1 MDIIECIILG
11 ISSLRRNPLRSA
23 LTILGIIVGVASVV
37 SMVSV
42 GDGSSAMV
50 LREIERTGGTK
61 MIEVYKDDWDKQS
74 GTLSRAAGSA
84 VRGKGRWQRNRAE
97 DLETEDAFEILK
109 HARGVINVVAEDD
122 MPGWT
127 VNYKGRT
134 KESRIVAS
142 TAGYDQSHNW
152 YPSNGRF
159 FTAEEV
165 EAASSVAVIGHKV
178 AEEVFLDEDPVG
190 KEIKASRQSSRW
202 RSRSGLYEVR
212 LKVIGVMEEKGDA
225 MDTSG
230 WDDRF
235 VIPITTLQQR
245 FKGREDV
252 ERIRIEAADV
262 STIPIAIM
270 DAKQI
275 LGRQHN
281 NTGEEYNYWTAT
293 EELATANKVGLVM
306 KALMGG
312 IAGIALMVAGIGVM
326 NIMLVSVTD
335 RTQEIGLRKALGATR
350 GDILAQ
356 FLIEAA
362 VLTLSGGILG
372 AILGIFMG
380 RGTAALISRFV
391 WEGSNWPSVVS
402 VGTMVIALLV
412 SVAIGVFFGLYPANK
427 AAKLTPVE
435 ALRTD

>member
-1 MDIIECIILG
+1 MNLMECIILG
-11 ISSLRRNPLRSA
+11 ISNLRRNPLRSA
-23 LTILGIIVGVASVV
+23 LTILGIIVGVGSVV

-61 MIEVYKDDWDKQS
+61 MIEIYKDDWDKQS
-74 GTLSRAAGSA
+74 GTLSSAAGNV
-84 VRGKGRWQRNRAE
+84 VRGRSRWRRNRAE
-97 DLETEDAFEILK
+97 HLETEDAFAILER
-109 HARGVINVVAEDD
+109 ARGIVNVVAEDD
-122 MPGWT
+122 MGGWS
-127 VNYKGRT
+127 VSHKGRT

-142 TAGYDQSHNW
+142 TAGYDRSHNW
-152 YPSNGRF
+152 YPSEGRF

-165 EAASSVAVIGHKV
+165 EAASSVAVIGSKIK
-178 AEEVFLDEDPVG
+178 EEVFLNEDPVG
-190 KEIKASRQSSRW
+190 KEIKASRPSYW
-202 RSRSGLYEVR
+202 RGRGGLYEVR

-235 VIPITTLQQR
+235 IIPITTLQQR
-245 FKGREDV
+245 FKGRNDV
-252 ERIRIEAADV
+252 ERIRVEAVDV
-262 STIPIAIM
+262 DTIPLAIA

-335 RTQEIGLRKALGATR
+335 RTKEIGLRKALGATR
-350 GDILAQ
+350 NDILAQ
-356 FLIEAA
+356 FLVEAA
-362 VLTLSGGILG
+362 VLTLSGGIVG
-372 AILGIFMG
+372 AIAGVFMG
-380 RGTAALISRFV
+380 QGTAALISKFV
-391 WEGSNWPSVVS
+391 WEGSNWPSVIS
-402 VGTMVIALLV
+402 FGTMVIALLV

>member
-1 MDIIECIILG
+1 MNLVECIILG
-11 ISSLRRNPLRSA
+11 ISSLRRNPLRSS

-109 HARGVINVVAEDD
+109 QARGVVNVIAEDD
-122 MPGWT
+122 MGGWS

-159 FTAEEV
+159 FSPEEV
-165 EAASSVAVIGHKV
+165 EAASSVAVIGSKV

-190 KEIKASRQSSRW
+190 KEIKASRQSFR
-202 RSRSGLYEVR
+202 RGRGGLYEVR
-212 LKVIGVMEEKGDA
+212 LMVIGVMEAKGDA

-235 VIPITTLQQR
+235 IIPITTLQQR

-252 ERIRIEAADV
+252 ERIRIEASDV
-262 STIPIAIM
+262 STIPLAIA

-335 RTQEIGLRKALGATR
+335 RTKEIGLRKALGATR
-350 GDILAQ
+350 SDILAQ

-402 VGTMVIALLV
+402 FGTMVIALLV

-435 ALRTD
+435 ALRAD

>member
-1 MDIIECIILG
+1 MNLIECIILG
-11 ISSLRRNPLRSA
+11 VSSLRRNPLRST
-23 LTILGIIVGVASVV
+23 LTILGIIVGVGSVV

-61 MIEVYKDDWDKQS
+61 IIEIYKDDWDKQS
-74 GTLSRAAGSA
+74 GTLSRAAGEA
-84 VRGKGRWQRNRAE
+84 VRSRGRWRRNRAE

-109 HARGVINVVAEDD
+109 HARGVVDVVAEDD
-122 MPGWT
+122 MGGWN
-127 VNYKGRT
+127 VNYKGRS

-142 TAGYDQSHNW
+142 TAGYDRSHNW
-152 YPSNGRF
+152 YTSSGRF
-159 FTAEEV
+159 FSPAEV
-165 EAASSVAVIGHKV
+165 EDASSVAVIGSKI
-178 AEEVFLDEDPVG
+178 AEEVFIDEDPVG
-190 KEIKASRQSSRW
+190 KEIKASRPSYW
-202 RSRSGLYEVR
+202 RGRSGLYEVR

-235 VIPITTLQQR
+235 IIPITTLQQR
-245 FKGREDV
+245 FKGRQDV
-252 ERIRIEAADV
+252 ERIRVEAVDV
-262 STIPIAIM
+262 DTIPTAIV
-270 DAKQI
+270 DSKDI

-335 RTQEIGLRKALGATR
+335 RTKEIGLRKALGATR
-350 GDILAQ
+350 NDILTQ
-356 FLIEAA
+356 FLIEAS
-362 VLTLSGGILG
+362 VLTLAGGILG

-380 RGTAALISRFV
+380 RGTAALISKFV
-391 WEGSNWPSVVS
+391 WEGSNWPSVIS
-402 VGTMVIALLV
+402 FGTMVIALLV

-435 ALRTD
+435 ALRSD

>member
-1 MDIIECIILG
+1 MNILECIILG

-23 LTILGIIVGVASVV
+23 LTILGIIVGVGSVV

-61 MIEVYKDDWDKQS
+61 IIEVYKDDWDKQS
-74 GTLSRAAGSA
+74 GTLSRAAGEA
-84 VRGKGRWQRNRAE
+84 VRGRGRWQRNRAE

-109 HARGVINVVAEDD
+109 HARGVVDVVAEDD
-122 MPGWT
+122 MPGWS
-127 VNYKGRT
+127 VNYKGRS

-142 TAGYDQSHNW
+142 TAGYDRSHNW
-152 YPSNGRF
+152 YPASGRF
-159 FTAEEV
+159 FSTEEV
-165 EAASSVAVIGHKV
+165 EAASSVAVIGSKV
-178 AEEVFLDEDPVG
+178 AEEVFIEEDPVG
-190 KEIKASRQSSRW
+190 KEIKACRQSYRYG
-202 RSRSGLYEVR
+202 RSGLYEVR

-235 VIPITTLQQR
+235 IIPITTLQQR
-245 FKGREDV
+245 FKGRQDV

-262 STIPIAIM
+262 DTISLAIA
-270 DAKQI
+270 DAKTV

-335 RTQEIGLRKALGATR
+335 RTREIGLRKALGATR
-350 GDILAQ
+350 NDILTQ

-362 VLTLSGGILG
+362 VLTLGGGILG
-372 AILGIFMG
+372 AILGVFMG
-380 RGTAALISRFV
+380 RGTAALISKFV
-391 WEGSNWPSVVS
+391 WEGSNWPSVIS
-402 VGTMVIALLV
+402 IGTMVIALLV

-435 ALRTD
+435 ALRSD

>member
-1 MDIIECIILG
+1 MNLMECIILG
-11 ISSLRRNPLRSA
+11 ISNLRRNPLRSS
-23 LTILGIIVGVASVV
+23 LTILGIIVGVGSVV

-61 MIEVYKDDWDKQS
+61 MIEIYKDAWDKQS

-84 VRGKGRWQRNRAE
+84 VRGKSRWQRNRAE
-97 DLETEDAFEILK
+97 DLETEDAFAILER
-109 HARGVINVVAEDD
+109 ARGIVNVVAEDD
-122 MPGWT
+122 MPGWS
-127 VNYKGRT
+127 VSYKGRT

-152 YPSNGRF
+152 YPSSGRF
-159 FTAEEV
+159 FTVDEV
-165 EAASSVAVIGHKV
+165 EAASSVAVIGSKI

-190 KEIKASRQSSRW
+190 KEIKASRQSYW
-202 RSRSGLYEVR
+202 RGRRGLYEVR

-235 VIPITTLQQR
+235 IIPITTLQQR
-245 FKGREDV
+245 FKGRDDV
-252 ERIRIEAADV
+252 ERIRVEAVDV
-262 STIPIAIM
+262 ETIPIAIA

-293 EELATANKVGLVM
+293 EELATARKVGLVM

-335 RTQEIGLRKALGATR
+335 RTKEIGLRKALGATR

-356 FLIEAA
+356 FLVEAA
-362 VLTLSGGILG
+362 VLTLAGGIVG
-372 AILGIFMG
+372 AIAGIFMG
-380 RGTAALISRFV
+380 QGTAALISKFV
-391 WEGSNWPSVVS
+391 WEGSDWPSVIS
-402 VGTMVIALLV
+402 FGTMFIALLV

-435 ALRTD
+435 ALRSD

>member
-1 MDIIECIILG
+1 MNLIECIILG
-11 ISSLRRNPLRSA
+11 VSSLRRNPLRSA
-23 LTILGIIVGVASVV
+23 LTILGIIVGVGSVV

-61 MIEVYKDDWDKQS
+61 IVEIYKDDWDKQS
-74 GTLSRAAGSA
+74 GTLSRAAGEA
-84 VRGKGRWQRNRAE
+84 VRGRGRWRRNRAE

-109 HARGVINVVAEDD
+109 HARGVVDVVAEDD
-122 MPGWT
+122 MGGWN
-127 VNYKGRT
+127 VNYKGRS

-142 TAGYDQSHNW
+142 TAGYDRSHNW
-152 YPSNGRF
+152 YTASGRF
-159 FTAEEV
+159 FSAEEV
-165 EAASSVAVIGHKV
+165 EAASSVAVIGSKI
-178 AEEVFLDEDPVG
+178 AEEVFLEENPVG
-190 KEIKASRQSSRW
+190 KEIKASRPSYW
-202 RSRSGLYEVR
+202 RGRSGLYEVR

-235 VIPITTLQQR
+235 IIPITTLQQR
-245 FKGREDV
+245 FKGRQDV
-252 ERIRIEAADV
+252 ERIRVEAVDV
-262 STIPIAIM
+262 DTIPIAIA
-270 DAKQI
+270 DAKQV

-335 RTQEIGLRKALGATR
+335 RTREIGLRKALGATR
-350 GDILAQ
+350 NDILTQ

-362 VLTLSGGILG
+362 VLTLTGGILG

-380 RGTAALISRFV
+380 RGTAALISKFV
-391 WEGSNWPSVVS
+391 WEGSNWPSVIS
-402 VGTMVIALLV
+402 FGTMVIALLV

-427 AAKLTPVE
+427 AAKLTPVD
-435 ALRTD
+435 ALRSD

>member
-127 VNYKGRT
+127 VNYNGRT

-152 YPSNGRF
+152 YAANGRF

-335 RTQEIGLRKALGATR
+335 RTREIGLRKALGATR

-356 FLIEAA
+356 FLIEAS

-391 WEGSNWPSVVS
+391 WEGSNWPSVIS

>member
-1 MDIIECIILG
+1 MNLMECIILG
-11 ISSLRRNPLRSA
+11 ISSLRRNPLRSS
-23 LTILGIIVGVASVV
+23 LTILGIIVGVGSVV

-61 MIEVYKDDWDKQS
+61 MIEIYKDDWDKQS

-84 VRGKGRWQRNRAE
+84 VRGRSRWQRNRAE
-97 DLETEDAFEILK
+97 NLETEDAFAILER
-109 HARGVINVVAEDD
+109 ARGIVNVVAEDD
-122 MPGWT
+122 MSGWN
-127 VNYKGRT
+127 VSYKGRT
-134 KESRIVAS
+134 KVSRIVAS
-142 TAGYDQSHNW
+142 SAGYDRSHNW
-152 YPSNGRF
+152 YPSSGRF
-159 FTAEEV
+159 FSAEEV
-165 EAASSVAVIGHKV
+165 EAASSVAVIGAKV

-190 KEIKASRQSSRW
+190 KEIKASRRSYW
-202 RSRSGLYEVR
+202 RGRGGLYEVR
-212 LKVIGVMEEKGDA
+212 LKVIGVMEAKGDA

-235 VIPITTLQQR
+235 IIPITTLQQR
-245 FKGREDV
+245 FKGRDDV
-252 ERIRIEAADV
+252 ERLRVEAVDED
-262 STIPIAIM
+262 TIPLAIA
-270 DAKQI
+270 DAKRI

-293 EELATANKVGLVM
+293 EELATARKVGLVM

-312 IAGIALMVAGIGVM
+312 IASIALMVAGIGVM

-335 RTQEIGLRKALGATR
+335 RTKEIGLRKALGATR
-350 GDILAQ
+350 NDILAQ
-356 FLIEAA
+356 FLVEAS
-362 VLTLSGGILG
+362 VLTLSGGIIG
-372 AILGIFMG
+372 AIAGVFMG
-380 RGTAALISRFV
+380 RGTAALISKFV

-427 AAKLTPVE
+427 AAKLTPVD
-435 ALRTD
+435 ALRSE

>member
-1 MDIIECIILG
+1 MNLFECVILG
-11 ISSLRRNPLRSA
+11 ISSLKRNPLRAA

-109 HARGVINVVAEDD
+109 HARGVVNVVAEDD

-152 YPSNGRF
+152 YPSSGRF
-159 FTAEEV
+159 FTPEEV
-165 EAASSVAVIGHKV
+165 EEASSVAVIGSKV
-178 AEEVFLDEDPVG
+178 AEEVFLGEDPVG

-202 RSRSGLYEVR
+202 RGRSGLYEVR

-235 VIPITTLQQR
+235 IIPITTLQQR

-335 RTQEIGLRKALGATR
+335 RTKEIGLRKALGATR

-356 FLIEAA
+356 FLIESA

-391 WEGSNWPSVVS
+391 WEGSNWPSVIS
-402 VGTMVIALLV
+402 FGTMVIALLV

-435 ALRTD
+435 ALRSD

>member
-1 MDIIECIILG
+1 MNLIECIILG
-11 ISSLRRNPLRSA
+11 VSSLRRNPLRSG
-23 LTILGIIVGVASVV
+23 LTILGIIVGVGSVV

-61 MIEVYKDDWDKQS
+61 IIEIYKDDWDKQS
-74 GTLSRAAGSA
+74 GTLSRAAGEA
-84 VRGKGRWQRNRAE
+84 VRGRGRWKRNRAE

-109 HARGVINVVAEDD
+109 HARGVVDVVAEDD
-122 MPGWT
+122 MGGWN
-127 VNYKGRT
+127 VNYKGRS

-142 TAGYDQSHNW
+142 TAGYDRSHNW
-152 YPSNGRF
+152 YTSSGRF
-159 FTAEEV
+159 FSAEEV
-165 EAASSVAVIGHKV
+165 EAASSVAVIGSKIV
-178 AEEVFLDEDPVG
+178 EEVFIDEDPIG
-190 KEIKASRQSSRW
+190 KEIKASRPSYW
-202 RSRSGLYEVR
+202 RGRSGLYEVR

-235 VIPITTLQQR
+235 IIPITTLQQR

-252 ERIRIEAADV
+252 ERIRVEATDID
-262 STIPIAIM
+262 TIPTAIV
-270 DAKQI
+270 DAKDI

-335 RTQEIGLRKALGATR
+335 RTREIGLRKALGATR
-350 GDILAQ
+350 SDILAQ
-356 FLIEAA
+356 FLIEAS
-362 VLTLSGGILG
+362 VLTLAGGILG
-372 AILGIFMG
+372 AILGVFMG
-380 RGTAALISRFV
+380 RGTAALISKFV
-391 WEGSNWPSVVS
+391 WEGSNWPSVIS
-402 VGTMVIALLV
+402 FGTMVIALLV

-435 ALRTD
+435 ALRSD

>member
-1 MDIIECIILG
+1 MNLIECIILG
-11 ISSLRRNPLRSA
+11 VSSLRRNPLRSA
-23 LTILGIIVGVASVV
+23 LTILGIIVGVGSVV

-61 MIEVYKDDWDKQS
+61 IIEIYKDDWDKQS
-74 GTLSRAAGSA
+74 GTLSRAAGEA
-84 VRGKGRWQRNRAE
+84 VRGRGRWKRNRAE
-97 DLETEDAFEILK
+97 NLETEDAFEILK
-109 HARGVINVVAEDD
+109 HARGVVDVVAEDD
-122 MPGWT
+122 MGGWN
-127 VNYKGRT
+127 VNYKGRS

-142 TAGYDQSHNW
+142 TAGYDRSHNW
-152 YPSNGRF
+152 YPASGRF

-165 EAASSVAVIGHKV
+165 EAASSVAVIGSKIV
-178 AEEVFLDEDPVG
+178 EEVFLEEDPIG
-190 KEIKASRQSSRW
+190 KEIKASRPSYW
-202 RSRSGLYEVR
+202 RGMSGLYEVR

-235 VIPITTLQQR
+235 IIPITTLQQR

-252 ERIRIEAADV
+252 ERIRVEATDV
-262 STIPIAIM
+262 DTIPTAIL
-270 DAKQI
+270 DAKDI

-335 RTQEIGLRKALGATR
+335 RTREIGLRKALGATR
-350 GDILAQ
+350 SDILAQ
-356 FLIEAA
+356 FLIEAS
-362 VLTLSGGILG
+362 VLTLAGGILG
-372 AILGIFMG
+372 AILGVFMG
-380 RGTAALISRFV
+380 RGTAALISKFV
-391 WEGSNWPSVVS
+391 WEGSNWPSVIS
-402 VGTMVIALLV
+402 FGTMVIALLV

-435 ALRTD
+435 ALRSD

>member
-1 MDIIECIILG
+1 MNLIECIILG
-11 ISSLRRNPLRSA
+11 VSSLRRNPLRSA
-23 LTILGIIVGVASVV
+23 LTILGIIVGVGSVV

-61 MIEVYKDDWDKQS
+61 IIEIYKDDWDKQS
-74 GTLSRAAGSA
+74 GTLSRAAGEA
-84 VRGKGRWQRNRAE
+84 VRGRGRWKRNRAE

-109 HARGVINVVAEDD
+109 HARGVVDVVAEDD
-122 MPGWT
+122 MGGWN
-127 VNYKGRT
+127 VNYKGRS

-142 TAGYDQSHNW
+142 TAGYDRSHNW
-152 YPSNGRF
+152 YTSSGRF
-159 FTAEEV
+159 FSAEEV
-165 EAASSVAVIGHKV
+165 EAASSVAVIGSKI
-178 AEEVFLDEDPVG
+178 AEEVFLQEDPVG
-190 KEIKASRQSSRW
+190 KEIKASRPSYW
-202 RSRSGLYEVR
+202 RGRSGLYEVR

-235 VIPITTLQQR
+235 IIPITTLQQR
-245 FKGREDV
+245 FKGRQDV
-252 ERIRIEAADV
+252 ERIRVEAVDV
-262 STIPIAIM
+262 DTIPTAIV
-270 DAKQI
+270 DAKDI

-335 RTQEIGLRKALGATR
+335 RTREIGLRKALGATR
-350 GDILAQ
+350 NDILTQ
-356 FLIEAA
+356 FLIEAS
-362 VLTLSGGILG
+362 VLTLAGGILG

-380 RGTAALISRFV
+380 RGTAALISKFV
-391 WEGSNWPSVVS
+391 WEGSNWPSVIS
-402 VGTMVIALLV
+402 FGTMVIALLV
-412 SVAIGVFFGLYPANK
+412 SVGIGVFFGLYPANK

-435 ALRTD
+435 ALRSD

>member
-1 MDIIECIILG
+1 MNLIECIILG
-11 ISSLRRNPLRSA
+11 VSSLRRNPLRSG
-23 LTILGIIVGVASVV
+23 LTILGIIVGVGSVV

-61 MIEVYKDDWDKQS
+61 IIEIYKDDWDKQS
-74 GTLSRAAGSA
+74 GTLSRAAGEA
-84 VRGKGRWQRNRAE
+84 VRGRGRWKRNRAE

-109 HARGVINVVAEDD
+109 HARGVVDVVAEDD
-122 MPGWT
+122 MGGWN
-127 VNYKGRT
+127 VNYKGRS

-142 TAGYDQSHNW
+142 TAGYDRSHNW
-152 YPSNGRF
+152 YTSSGRF
-159 FTAEEV
+159 FSPEEV
-165 EAASSVAVIGHKV
+165 EAASSVAVIGSKIV
-178 AEEVFLDEDPVG
+178 EEVFIDEDPIG
-190 KEIKASRQSSRW
+190 KEIKASRPSYW
-202 RSRSGLYEVR
+202 RGMSGLYEVR

-235 VIPITTLQQR
+235 IIPITTLQQR

-252 ERIRIEAADV
+252 ERIRVEATDID
-262 STIPIAIM
+262 TIPTAIV
-270 DAKQI
+270 DAKDI

-335 RTQEIGLRKALGATR
+335 RTREIGLRKALGATR
-350 GDILAQ
+350 SDILAQ
-356 FLIEAA
+356 FLIEAS
-362 VLTLSGGILG
+362 VLTLAGGILG
-372 AILGIFMG
+372 AILGVFMG
-380 RGTAALISRFV
+380 RGTAALISKFV
-391 WEGSNWPSVVS
+391 WEGSNWPSVIS
-402 VGTMVIALLV
+402 FGTMVIALLV

-435 ALRTD
+435 ALRSD

>member
-1 MDIIECIILG
+1 MNLMECIILG
-11 ISSLRRNPLRSA
+11 ISNLRRNPLRSA
-23 LTILGIIVGVASVV
+23 LTILGIIVGVGSVV

-61 MIEVYKDDWDKQS
+61 MIEIYKDDWDKQS
-74 GTLSRAAGSA
+74 GTLSSAAGSV
-84 VRGKGRWQRNRAE
+84 VRGKSRWRRNRAE
-97 DLETEDAFEILK
+97 DLETEDAFAILER
-109 HARGVINVVAEDD
+109 ARGIVNVVAEDD
-122 MPGWT
+122 MPGWN
-127 VNYKGRT
+127 VSYKGRT
-134 KESRIVAS
+134 KDSRIVAS
-142 TAGYDQSHNW
+142 TAGYDRSHNW
-152 YPSNGRF
+152 YPSSGRF
-159 FTAEEV
+159 FSVEEV
-165 EAASSVAVIGHKV
+165 EDASSVAVIGSKIK
-178 AEEVFLDEDPVG
+178 EEIFLDEDPVG
-190 KEIKASRQSSRW
+190 KEIKASRPSYW
-202 RSRSGLYEVR
+202 RGRSGLYEVR

-235 VIPITTLQQR
+235 IIPITTLQQR
-245 FKGREDV
+245 FKGRDDV
-252 ERIRIEAADV
+252 ERIRVEAVDID
-262 STIPIAIM
+262 TIPLAIA

-335 RTQEIGLRKALGATR
+335 RTKEIGLRKALGATR
-350 GDILAQ
+350 NDILAQ
-356 FLIEAA
+356 FLVEAA
-362 VLTLSGGILG
+362 VLTLSGGIVG
-372 AILGIFMG
+372 AIAGVFMG
-380 RGTAALISRFV
+380 QGTAALISKFV
-391 WEGSNWPSVVS
+391 WEGSNWPSVIS
-402 VGTMVIALLV
+402 FGTMVIALLV

>member
-1 MDIIECIILG
+1 MNFIECIILG
-11 ISSLRRNPLRSA
+11 ISSLRRNPLRSV
-23 LTILGIIVGVASVV
+23 LTILGIIVGVGSVV

-61 MIEVYKDDWDKQS
+61 IVEIYKDDWDKQS
-74 GTLSRAAGSA
+74 GTLSRAAGEA
-84 VRGKGRWQRNRAE
+84 VRGRGRWKRNRAE

-109 HARGVINVVAEDD
+109 HARGVVDVVAEDD
-122 MPGWT
+122 MGGWN
-127 VNYKGRT
+127 VNYKGRS

-142 TAGYDQSHNW
+142 TAGYDRSHNW
-152 YPSNGRF
+152 YPSRGRF

-165 EAASSVAVIGHKV
+165 EAASSVAVIGSKI
-178 AEEVFLDEDPVG
+178 AEEVFIDEDPVG
-190 KEIKASRQSSRW
+190 KEIKASRESYR
-202 RSRSGLYEVR
+202 RGRSGLYEVR

-235 VIPITTLQQR
+235 IIPITTLQQR
-245 FKGREDV
+245 FKGRQDV
-252 ERIRIEAADV
+252 ERIRVEAVDV
-262 STIPIAIM
+262 DTIPTAIA
-270 DAKQI
+270 DAKDV

-312 IAGIALMVAGIGVM
+312 IAAIALMVAGIGVM

-335 RTQEIGLRKALGATR
+335 RTREIGLRKALGATR
-350 GDILAQ
+350 NDILAQ

-372 AILGIFMG
+372 AILGVFMG
-380 RGTAALISRFV
+380 RGTAALISKFV
-391 WEGSNWPSVVS
+391 WEGSNWPSVIS
-402 VGTMVIALLV
+402 FGTMLIALIV

-435 ALRTD
+435 ALRSD

>member
-61 MIEVYKDDWDKQS
+61 MIEVYKDAWDKQS

-97 DLETEDAFEILK
+97 DLETEDAFEILQ
-109 HARGVINVVAEDD
+109 HARGVVNVVAEDD

-152 YPSNGRF
+152 YPSSGRF

-165 EAASSVAVIGHKV
+165 EAASSIAVIGSKV
-178 AEEVFLDEDPVG
+178 AEEVFLEEDPVG
-190 KEIKASRQSSRW
+190 KEIKASRPSYW
-202 RSRSGLYEVR
+202 RGKRGIYEVR

-235 VIPITTLQQR
+235 IIPITTLQQR

-252 ERIRIEAADV
+252 ERIRIEASDV

-335 RTQEIGLRKALGATR
+335 RTREIGLRKALGATR

-380 RGTAALISRFV
+380 RGTAALISKFV
-391 WEGSNWPSVVS
+391 WEGSNWPSVIS
-402 VGTMVIALLV
+402 FGTMVIALLV